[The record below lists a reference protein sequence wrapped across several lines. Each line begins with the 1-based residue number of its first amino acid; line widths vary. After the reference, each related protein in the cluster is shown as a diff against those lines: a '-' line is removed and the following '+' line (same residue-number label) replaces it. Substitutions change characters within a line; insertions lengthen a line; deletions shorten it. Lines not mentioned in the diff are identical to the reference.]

1 MSTDIERS
9 LAQMQQLIEGGALE
23 SLDACQESLGTIGDA
38 LADLVTLMERQT
50 KQPAGPTAEAIG
62 AALAKAMATM
72 KTAVNVPPPQI
83 RVEVN
88 PTPVQPSFT
97 VPSAPEPVIHL
108 IDRPAGRVVHQVAIE
123 YSRGLPVRMT
133 ITRET

>member
-1 MSTDIERS
+1 MSADIERS

-62 AALAKAMATM
+62 AALAKALSTM
-72 KTAVNVPPPQI
+72 KSASAPPAQI
-83 RVEVN
+83 RVEVQ
-88 PTPVQPSFT
+88 PTPIENQITVQPA
-97 VPSAPEPVIHL
+97 APVVVFEKQP
-108 IDRPAGRVVHQVAIE
+108 GRVVHQVAIE
-123 YSRGLPVRMT
+123 YARGLPVRMT
-133 ITRET
+133 ITRESE